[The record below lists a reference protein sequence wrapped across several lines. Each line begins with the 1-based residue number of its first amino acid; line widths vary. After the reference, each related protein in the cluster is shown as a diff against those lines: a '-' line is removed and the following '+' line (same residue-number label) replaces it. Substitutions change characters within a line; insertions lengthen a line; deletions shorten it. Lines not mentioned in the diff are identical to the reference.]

1 MTTHDQAA
9 YEALR
14 AYLTGLLLSP
24 TDRPLASIP
33 QPLQAD
39 LQAFLLG
46 KTVYHDA
53 SDAPVVYGHDL
64 AAWAH
69 QVVHQTGLSYSLDL
83 AAIDVASLPGV
94 AA

>member
-9 YEALR
+9 YKVLR
-14 AYLTGLLLSP
+14 MYLTDLLLSP
-24 TDRPLASIP
+24 IDRPLASIP

-39 LQAFLLG
+39 LKAFLLG

-53 SDAPVVYGHDL
+53 SDAAVVYGHDL
-64 AAWAH
+64 AAWAY
-69 QVVHQTGLSYSLDL
+69 QVVHETGLSYSLDL